1 MNYIYPTL
9 VINLS
14 RMLHGQS
21 LQLHNFIFALKIS
34 FIAMSTFC
42 YNLLARNTIVST
54 PKRTDRGFSQP
65 NKRILRML

>member
-34 FIAMSTFC
+34 FIAMGTFC
-42 YNLLARNTIVST
+42 YN
-54 PKRTDRGFSQP
+54 
-65 NKRILRML
+65 